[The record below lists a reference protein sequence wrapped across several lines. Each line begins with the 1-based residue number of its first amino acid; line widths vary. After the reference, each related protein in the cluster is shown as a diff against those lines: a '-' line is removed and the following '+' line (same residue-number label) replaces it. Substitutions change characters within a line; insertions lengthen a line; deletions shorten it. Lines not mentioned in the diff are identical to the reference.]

1 LSADMH
7 RGQRASRGNQA
18 NHALKAGYKGAADF
32 FATQHK
38 FFLLPGRHPYKQAMG
53 VHQVGQGIQ
62 DLDRN
67 TQQNAALVEETT
79 SAAAALKQQAD
90 TLQDEIAN
98 FRVV

>member
-1 LSADMH
+1 MNDMVTNAQQINTYLSEIAT
-7 RGQRASRGNQA
+7 
-18 NHALKAGYKGAADF
+18 AA
-32 FATQHK
+32 QE
-38 FFLLPGRHPYKQAMG
+38 QAMG

-67 TQQNAALVEETT
+67 TQQNAALVEQTT

>member
-1 LSADMH
+1 MSDMVVNAQQINTYLSEIAT
-7 RGQRASRGNQA
+7 ASQE
-18 NHALKAGYKGAADF
+18 
-32 FATQHK
+32 
-38 FFLLPGRHPYKQAMG
+38 QAMG